1 MRIQYIIGDN
11 LVIIL
16 NKYDVLDT
24 VLDDINQ
31 PRQSSAQ
38 FLGHHKDHLGTKM
51 LQLTSLAF

>member
-1 MRIQYIIGDN
+1 MSIQYIIGDD

-24 VLDDINQ
+24 VLDDVNQ

-38 FLGHHKDHLGTKM
+38 FLGRHRDCLGSKM
-51 LQLTSLAF
+51 LQLTCLAF